1 MSRLSVLAK
10 RFSGL
15 LCATVF
21 SVSAFADYPAGSPVA
36 INGKL
41 SVNGTQL
48 VNECGN
54 PVQLR
59 GMSSHGP
66 QWYENCICEESLEIM
81 VKEWGINLFRI
92 AMYESRT
99 EDGYLT
105 KPSYWSQWIETYVNV
120 CEKLGIYCIVDWH
133 VLNPGNP
140 NIDIEGAKTFWQE
153 TTQKYKNK
161 KHVLYE
167 ICNEPNG
174 CQWND
179 VKQYAETIIPII
191 RNNNDETVTIVG
203 TTMWSQDVDIASQ
216 NKLDFTN
223 VMYTLHFYSGTHG
236 QELMNKAETA
246 LRNGAAIFIT
256 EFGTSDASGNNNFSE
271 AATRNWIQWANNK
284 KISWA
289 NWSYSDK
296 GETSAALVPGS
307 CGSKNWNN
315 LTDSGK
321 LIKELITKD
330 PFTFTACNGQQQE
343 NNNNQGN
350 NNQQN
355 NQENNNN
362 QQNNQENN
370 NQENNN
376 QQNNQQQQVTYPELT
391 TNITVGHGYR
401 IVNKATG
408 KVMSSNNKMEGD
420 APLVTVTRK
429 EGDNSQIYIFK
440 GADEF
445 FRLKNDGSGKYLTN
459 KYQPNDGTDI
469 VQIDYNQYDE
479 SEKWKITAVEGK
491 WFRIENTTTHNNS
504 SCIAST
510 GSNDGDAVKQYTW
523 SNQDNQLWG
532 LEATEYDDSGIESF
546 SAESFVFYP
555 SIWGD
560 EFFIEGYGFDQVLVC
575 NLSGVIV
582 KQFSKADS
590 YNVSDLAAGTYFVVL
605 KEGNSIIGRFRAI
618 KR

>member
-1 MSRLSVLAK
+1 MSRLSDFTK
-10 RFSGL
+10 KISGL
-15 LCATVF
+15 LCATVI

-54 PVQLR
+54 PIQLR

-191 RNNNDETVTIVG
+191 RNNNDETVIIVG

-355 NQENNNN
+355 NQGNNNN

-370 NQENNN
+370 N
-376 QQNNQQQQVTYPELT
+376 NNQQQQNVTYPELT

-555 SIWGD
+555 TIWGD
-560 EFFIEGYGFDQVLVC
+560 EFFIEGYGFNQVQIC
-575 NLSGVIV
+575 NLSGVIM
-582 KQFSKADS
+582 KQFSKAES
-590 YNVSDLAAGTYFVVL
+590 YNVSELAAGTYFVVL